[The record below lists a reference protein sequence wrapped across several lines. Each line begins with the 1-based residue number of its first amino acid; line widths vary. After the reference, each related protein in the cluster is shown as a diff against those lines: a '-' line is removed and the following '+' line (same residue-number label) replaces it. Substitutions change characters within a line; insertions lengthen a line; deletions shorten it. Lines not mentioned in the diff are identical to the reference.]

1 MHVVVV
7 GAGPGG
13 LAAAINLAG
22 LGLQVTVVEK
32 DALPGGRMQGL
43 TFGEAGA
50 YAVDTGPSILQLP
63 EVLARIFERSGK
75 ALADYVTLTRL
86 DPNTRIHFWDGSV
99 LDTSSDPRRME
110 AQAEALRP
118 GLGAAMR
125 AWTEMSAQK
134 YAVAYEKFI
143 CTPADTLGY
152 YAPWRLFPTLRFKP
166 WQSLYRHLD
175 GHFHE
180 DRLTYA
186 LAYPSKYL
194 GLHPTT
200 CSSVFSVIPFLEL
213 AFGVW
218 HVQGGLR
225 ALARGMQRCAEDLGA
240 RFRFG
245 TSVERVWIEEGKACG
260 VELAGGERH
269 PADAVV
275 VNADLP
281 YAATRLIDERW
292 REGTRLSDAAL
303 QKATYSCSTFMLYLG
318 LDKVWEDL
326 PHHLIYLS
334 NGVRRTDAD
343 ALEDRTADLDDPP
356 FYVCNPCVTDKSG
369 APAGHS
375 SLYVLVPTP
384 NTARPLDWAAIQRLL
399 AERIPGWLA
408 KVGFQHVA
416 GHIRAQRSFTAET
429 WRDDFNVAR
438 GAVFNLSH
446 TWRQLGPL
454 RPRVRNAAVKGLYF
468 VGGGTHPGS
477 GLLTIMESANI
488 AADYLARAAGKTG
501 LPGWPYV
508 PPVGGPP
515 TFLQPPRG

>member
-32 DALPGGRMQGL
+32 DALPGGRMRGL
-43 TFGEAGA
+43 TFGEGGA

-86 DPNTRIHFWDGSV
+86 DPNTRIHFWDGSA
-99 LDTSSDPRRME
+99 LDTSSDPARME

-125 AWTEMSAQK
+125 AVDADVGAESTRWLMRSSSARQPRRS
-134 YAVAYEKFI
+134 A
-143 CTPADTLGY
+143 TTL
-152 YAPWRLFPTLRFKP
+152 PWRLLPALRFKP
-166 WQSLYRHLD
+166 WQSLYSHLD

-200 CSSVFSVIPFLEL
+200 CSSVFSVIPYLEL

-240 RFRFG
+240 RFRLS
-245 TSVERVWIEEGKACG
+245 TPVERVWIEAGQARG
-260 VELAGGERH
+260 VLLEGGERLA
-269 PADAVV
+269 ADAVV

-281 YAATRLIDERW
+281 YAAPRLIDERW
-292 REGTRLSDAAL
+292 RAGTRLSNAAL
-303 QKATYSCSTFMLYLG
+303 DKATYSCSTFMLYLG
-318 LDKVWEDL
+318 LDKVWDEL

-334 NGVRRTDAD
+334 EAVRRTDVD
-343 ALEDRTADLDDPP
+343 ALEDRTVDLDDPP
-356 FYVCNPCVTDKSG
+356 FYVCNPSVTDRSG

-375 SLYVLVPTP
+375 ALYVLVPTP
-384 NTARPLDWAAIQRLL
+384 NTARPVDWAQYREGAGRAHPGLAGQGRLSRRRSPHPRAAQL
-399 AERIPGWLA
+399 HG
-408 KVGFQHVA
+408 GDVA
-416 GHIRAQRSFTAET
+416 G
-429 WRDDFNVAR
+429 
-438 GAVFNLSH
+438 
-446 TWRQLGPL
+446 
-454 RPRVRNAAVKGLYF
+454 
-468 VGGGTHPGS
+468 
-477 GLLTIMESANI
+477 
-488 AADYLARAAGKTG
+488 
-501 LPGWPYV
+501 
-508 PPVGGPP
+508 
-515 TFLQPPRG
+515 